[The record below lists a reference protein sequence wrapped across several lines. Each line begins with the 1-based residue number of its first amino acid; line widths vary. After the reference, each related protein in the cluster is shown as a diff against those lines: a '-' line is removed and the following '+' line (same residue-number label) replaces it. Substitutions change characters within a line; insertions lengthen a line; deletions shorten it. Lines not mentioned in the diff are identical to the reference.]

1 VTGAA
6 SHFPVNGARDCAPSG
21 NRTGAR
27 LIRTSVFTVA
37 GAGLLAACAA
47 SPTPLAAPRDEP
59 LRVTNGD
66 AAFANF
72 EGAAARKLAEATCTS
87 RGQRL
92 QSSIYDRYEAG
103 AWVFVE
109 GCA

>member
-1 VTGAA
+1 MNGSGAIK
-6 SHFPVNGARDCAPSG
+6 
-21 NRTGAR
+21 R
-27 LIRTSVFTVA
+27 LGRLV
-37 GAGLLAACAA
+37 GAGLLGACAA
-47 SPTPLAAPRDEP
+47 SPAASPLIGRTAEP
-59 LRVTNGD
+59 VRVTNGTEP
-66 AAFANF
+66 FANF
-72 EGAAARKLAEATCTS
+72 EGAAARKMAETTCQN

>member
-1 VTGAA
+1 MPIGAVWRTG
-6 SHFPVNGARDCAPSG
+6 GARMIRSG
-21 NRTGAR
+21 VIG
-27 LIRTSVFTVA
+27 VA

-47 SPTPLAAPRDEP
+47 SPAAPPAADRRPLA
-59 LRVTNGD
+59 VMNGD

-72 EGAAARKLAEATCTS
+72 EGAAARRLAEAACAA

-92 QSSIYDRYEAG
+92 QSSIYDRYDAG

>member
-1 VTGAA
+1 MI
-6 SHFPVNGARDCAPSG
+6 RSG
-21 NRTGAR
+21 
-27 LIRTSVFTVA
+27 VFGVA
-37 GAGLLAACAA
+37 GAGLLAACTA
-47 SPTPLAAPRDEP
+47 SPTTPPRAERVP

-72 EGAAARKLAEATCTS
+72 EGAAARNLGEATCAA

-109 GCA
+109 GCT

>member
-1 VTGAA
+1 M
-6 SHFPVNGARDCAPSG
+6 
-21 NRTGAR
+21 
-27 LIRTSVFTVA
+27 IRPGVLGVA
-37 GAGLLAACAA
+37 GAGLLAACTA
-47 SPTPLAAPRDEP
+47 SPATSPRVERMP

-66 AAFANF
+66 AAFAND
-72 EGAAARKLAEATCTS
+72 EGAAARKQAEATCAA

>member
-1 VTGAA
+1 M
-6 SHFPVNGARDCAPSG
+6 
-21 NRTGAR
+21 
-27 LIRTSVFTVA
+27 IRAGVLGMA
-37 GAGLLAACAA
+37 GAGLLAAC
-47 SPTPLAAPRDEP
+47 SPSPVAPPVTQGEP

-66 AAFANF
+66 AAFAND
-72 EGAAARKLAEATCTS
+72 EGAAARKLAEASCVS

>member
-1 VTGAA
+1 MI
-6 SHFPVNGARDCAPSG
+6 
-21 NRTGAR
+21 RTGV
-27 LIRTSVFTVA
+27 ISVA
-37 GAGLLAACAA
+37 GAGLLAACV
-47 SPTPLAAPRDEP
+47 AAPTTPAAARGEP

-72 EGAAARKLAEATCTS
+72 DGAAARKLAEATCTS